1 MKNAKNRW
9 EIFLIV
15 LIALAGLWVPA
26 AAAEESGAELPVRME
41 VEEGGVFQQG
51 AFVGTQTI
59 PGDPELMSSL
69 EQTMYDRILAG
80 YRARAKKVDFE
91 DLKTNERDLLYQTVQ
106 RVLNDHPE
114 LFYGRWYVSWVY
126 PDRIAYIELTY
137 YDFSYYGYS
146 SIDGAIADFNAAVNQ
161 ALAVIEPGMTD
172 LEKTLA
178 LHDYLVEHCAYNWE
192 VAVIQSPEE
201 LSEFWKTNQN
211 HQLATAFGAL
221 VNGDA
226 ICQSYSLAY
235 KLLLNQAGIDAIM
248 IGSSAMNHVW
258 NGIRL
263 GENWYQT
270 DVTWDDPVPD
280 RPGHCGHSNFLV
292 SDATLGKNHHD
303 WEQQVTCS
311 DTTYESGWIFNNA
324 RHTIGRWNGRY
335 YYTENNGNQLI
346 RLCVS
351 PTLKADRGT
360 VFHDG
365 PGGSFYLGALWK
377 DGYLYFVPYA
387 SDGDYRLM
395 RCSLNTGKVS
405 QLGAF
410 SFTEAPSPDGNY
422 PESYDTIG
430 LRFSQDGK
438 TIEAVSATRRSV
450 TARFP
455 ILPDLSTWERQAAG
469 AVGIAGLA
477 GDGTT
482 AGIFWSASAPRE
494 NMTLW
499 AAFYQ
504 NGKMQALRSCT
515 VPSVVYWAS
524 DPDLKLVQLN
534 RAGLPAYDEVRLILI
549 RDDGAWKPY
558 CPAKTA

>member
-106 RVLNDHPE
+106 KVLNDHPE

-258 NGIRL
+258 NGISL

-280 RPGHCGHSNFLV
+280 TPGRCGHGNFLV

-303 WEQQVTCS
+303 WEQKVVCS
-311 DTTYESGWIFNNA
+311 DTTYESGWIFNDT
-324 RHTIGRWNGRY
+324 RHAVYRRDGRY
-335 YYTENNGNQLI
+335 YYTALGENSML
-346 RLCVS
+346 RLCSS
-351 PTLKADRGT
+351 PTLEAEKGT
-360 VFHDG
+360 ELYYSN
-365 PGGSFYLGALWK
+365 PGGYFYSSAVWK
-377 DGYLYFVPYA
+377 DGCLYFLHYA
-387 SDGDYRLM
+387 SDGNYRGL
-395 RCSLNTGKVS
+395 RCGLDTGKVS
-405 QLGAF
+405 QLDP
-410 SFTEAPSPDGNY
+410 FTFTQAASPDGAY
-422 PESYDTIG
+422 QAGSDGMG
-430 LRFSQDGK
+430 LRFSRDGK
-438 TIEAVSATRRSV
+438 TLEVVSSTRRRVIASLRV
-450 TARFP
+450 P
-455 ILPDLSTWERQAAG
+455 QDLEAWERQATG
-469 AVGIAGLA
+469 TVGIAGRTA
-477 GDGTT
+477 DGV
-482 AGIFWSASAPRE
+482 GGVFWNKDAPQE
-494 NMTLW
+494 DMGLW
-499 AAFYQ
+499 AAYYR
-504 NGKMQALRSCT
+504 NGKLQALRRNT
-515 VPSVVYWAS
+515 VPKVVYWA
-524 DPDLKLVQLN
+524 DKPDLKLVWLDETN
-534 RAGLPAYDEVRLILI
+534 LPAYDEVRLILI